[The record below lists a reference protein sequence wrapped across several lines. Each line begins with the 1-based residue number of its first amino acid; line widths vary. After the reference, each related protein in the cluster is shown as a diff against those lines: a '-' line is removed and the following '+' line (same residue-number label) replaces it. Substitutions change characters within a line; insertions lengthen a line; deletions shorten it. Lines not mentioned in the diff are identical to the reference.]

1 MTFSIAMR
9 NRGLRPP
16 SVLYPSADGVRLLQH
31 LSQSKVSYTKTT
43 TTAKPPPQPV
53 LWFPNNNADC
63 GGSTKGGYLLLTKV
77 LRMWSRLYR
86 PSVVAFRRQQ
96 PRTTELRPR
105 LHVNRCPGLMFVVQ
119 YQVIGMRNA
128 NFFTLKRCT
137 IMISYV
143 DCRERIYRDLQVRVI
158 FNAPK

>member
-119 YQVIGMRNA
+119 YQVIGMR
-128 NFFTLKRCT
+128 KRLT
-137 IMISYV
+137 FMISYV

-158 FNAPK
+158 FNAPKLIILCK